1 LLIEPAVLAAALPFS
16 RIVPHRDRA
25 KMVSSRITNGESHQW
40 TRLRRSELIR
50 PRTFQVHG
58 VDASGAVVVRK
69 AYAGRSGSILVNLAE
84 VGDTV
89 AVPPH
94 HLLQNLV
101 A

>member
-1 LLIEPAVLAAALPFS
+1 VDEITTIGIDPAKN
-16 RIVPHRDRA
+16 I
-25 KMVSSRITNGESHQW
+25 
-40 TRLRRSELIR
+40 
-50 PRTFQVHG
+50 FQVHG